1 MGLLKPIFLQIFI
14 LVLILSPYSSIA
26 QFQQL
31 PTPIQAPQKSDSFA
45 NKRIKAEPLTLPFWD
60 DFSGPQLDTNKWI
73 SEGATQSTTVANAA
87 PTIGTLLLDGI
98 DEAGRPYSTV
108 QFEQGLTDRITSFP
122 IDLSGLSTSEAN
134 SVFLSFFWQPGGK
147 AEMPD
152 PNDFLSLQF
161 LDQDSLWVNVW
172 EKSGGLTAEEFFFT
186 QETIKL
192 LPKFLHEEF
201 QFRFQIQGRSSG
213 PFDSWILDYVFLHK
227 NRTETDISFPDRAL
241 TLSNSRP
248 FEKYSAIPLFV
259 VKKAPDTFWNTTSNE
274 FKNLDNSF
282 RAMEYT
288 IEIREKANQNVVKTI
303 NSNTPFNPVPVGQE
317 RRTFGSNTISNVPL
331 PDEEMDY
338 ELISYLVTGDGL
350 LNGVENGIP
359 ITYPEVDFRIND
371 TVRTTLP
378 IRDFLA
384 YDDGSVDYSAGINQ
398 RSGML
403 AVRYEVSSTVYL
415 KGISINFTNFTQLG
429 GVIDLMVWKELE
441 EEPIFK
447 KEVFIPTKTSLNEF
461 AYFEVDQNVA
471 IDGSFYI
478 GFTQFTN
485 DFLYVG
491 LDKTYDNGGEIFFNA
506 TGSWVQNETVEGSL
520 MMRAHL
526 LETPPFES
534 ESEASVPLK
543 IYPNPVVGSLL
554 IEGKVDTINV
564 YDPMGRNIILPISDY
579 DKGKNVNFEGMQR
592 GIYVVKTTI
601 GKEQKSFRI
610 LVK

>member
-45 NKRIKAEPLTLPFWD
+45 NKRIKAERLTLPFWD

-108 QFEQGLTDRITSFP
+108 QFEQGLTDKITSFP

-134 SVFLSFFWQPGGK
+134 SVYLSFFWQPGGK

-186 QETIKL
+186 QETIKV
-192 LPKFLHEEF
+192 LPKFLHDKF

-227 NRTETDISFPDRAL
+227 NRTETDLSFPDRAL

-248 FEKYSAIPLFV
+248 FEKYSAIPLFILQ
-259 VKKAPDTFWNTTSNE
+259 KDQDTFWNTTSNE
-274 FKNLDNSF
+274 FKNLDNGF

-288 IEIREKANQNVVKTI
+288 FEIREKANQNVVKTI

-520 MMRAHL
+520 MIRAHL
-526 LETPPFES
+526 LGTPPFES

-579 DKGKNVNFEGMQR
+579 DKGKNVNFEGMQS